1 MKIISNTAVSLDG
14 KITTHLN
21 ERYRFGSDED
31 LRRMAQI
38 RAQADA
44 ILIGGNSFR
53 TWPDVRIMTSR
64 HENIS
69 QQSRSILFVIV
80 SRLFDFKGA
89 EESLKNSG
97 VTPLFLMGP
106 QVKTSQA
113 KTSQVKIPPSF
124 PFEVVSSALE
134 ITPHWIIDELAKRG
148 VKTLLI
154 EAGGELLFPFLQ
166 AELID
171 EMHVTLCP
179 LLIGGKTAPSL
190 VGGGGFDKNTVKKLG
205 LIKQETVGSEIFLH
219 YKVLRFT
226 GG

>member
-1 MKIISNTAVSLDG
+1 MRIITNTAISLDG

-31 LRRMAQI
+31 LRRMAQL
-38 RAQADA
+38 RTQADA

-69 QQSRSILFVIV
+69 NPSRSIYFVIV

-97 VTPLFLMGP
+97 VTPLFLVGP
-106 QVKTSQA
+106 RAV
-113 KTSQVKIPPSF
+113 IPPSF
-124 PFEVVSSALE
+124 PFEVVSSGLE
-134 ITPHWIIDELAKRG
+134 ITPSWIVDELAKRG
-148 VKTLLI
+148 IETLLI

-166 AELID
+166 ADLID

-190 VGGGGFDKNTVKKLG
+190 VGGVGFDKNTVKKLK
-205 LIKQETVGSEIFLH
+205 LIKQEIVSSEIFLH

-226 GG
+226 DG

>member
-1 MKIISNTAVSLDG
+1 MKVITNTAISLDG

-53 TWPDVRIMTSR
+53 TWPDVRIITSCN
-64 HENIS
+64 ENIS
-69 QQSRSILFVIV
+69 KQPQSILFVIV
-80 SRLFDFKGA
+80 SRRFDFKGA

-97 VTPLFLMGP
+97 VTPLFLIGP
-106 QVKTSQA
+106 QTTIPSQ
-113 KTSQVKIPPSF
+113 F
-124 PFEVVSSALE
+124 PFEVVASATE
-134 ITPHWIIDELAKRG
+134 ITPTWIVDELAKRG

-166 AELID
+166 EGLID

-179 LLIGGKTAPSL
+179 LLIGGKMAPSL
-190 VGGGGFDKNTVKKLG
+190 VGGAGFDKNTVKKLT
-205 LIKQETVGSEIFLH
+205 LLKQEIIGSEVFIH
-219 YKVLRFT
+219 YKVLKS
-226 GG
+226 